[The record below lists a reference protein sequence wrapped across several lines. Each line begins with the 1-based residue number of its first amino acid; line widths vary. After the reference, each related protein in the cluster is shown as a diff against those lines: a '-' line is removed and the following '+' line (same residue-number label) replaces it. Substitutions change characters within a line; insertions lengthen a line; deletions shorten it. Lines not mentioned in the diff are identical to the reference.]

1 MELNGQHRYI
11 QDPEWGRIL
20 SQLRNVTP
28 TASDIEAINCNVHD
42 KDDNLPSDIKYVMYT
57 NKDRDI
63 IIMSIFIHQ
72 IKHSSIEYHHTNDFV
87 LMFCDNVM
95 VRKAGTFYPLTQKST
110 FYETSIEPDI
120 GNESRSRIDPVL
132 KVVLWL

>member
-1 MELNGQHRYI
+1 LIIDDISFATNFDIWKINEHLILLKDTIAPFGGTNIVFAGDLRQLEPISGKPIYFDAPNNPRTFQHVLNSMDNIDTSKI
-11 QDPEWGRIL
+11 QNGVEIL

-63 IIMSIFIHQ
+63 IIMF
-72 IKHSSIEYHHTNDFV
+72 
-87 LMFCDNVM
+87 
-95 VRKAGTFYPLTQKST
+95 
-110 FYETSIEPDI
+110 
-120 GNESRSRIDPVL
+120 
-132 KVVLWL
+132 